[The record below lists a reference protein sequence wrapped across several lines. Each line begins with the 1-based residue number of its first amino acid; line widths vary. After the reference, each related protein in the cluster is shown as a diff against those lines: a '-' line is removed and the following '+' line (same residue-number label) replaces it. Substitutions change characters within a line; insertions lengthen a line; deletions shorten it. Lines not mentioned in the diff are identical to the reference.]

1 MVCSQRDLELL
12 ESYSVYSTSSNEVNL
27 QIIEMLCKM
36 FASVVSNCP
45 LCTEA
50 MDKTMAISDQEAL
63 GKSVVVTVLSKA
75 TSASEKCVEELISSK
90 AWRICLDAVQEV
102 MKS

>member
-1 MVCSQRDLELL
+1 
-12 ESYSVYSTSSNEVNL
+12 
-27 QIIEMLCKM
+27 
-36 FASVVSNCP
+36 
-45 LCTEA
+45 
-50 MDKTMAISDQEAL
+50 MAISDQEAL